1 MPTTSKAGKQRAPRR
16 ERRAGEAPLRT
27 CVVTR
32 EARPQT
38 ELLRLALLPTG
49 EVAVDRS
56 GKLPGRG
63 AWVVPTR
70 EALELLQSRPGML
83 GRAFEL
89 ENPGSLRADDL
100 LAQARAVTRATML
113 DLLSLSAR
121 SGCLH
126 SGADQ
131 VTAAVRG
138 GQVVALLVAADASEQ
153 SVSAARGAREGIP
166 VFRSELDREG
176 LGRRIGKG
184 PRAVVALGGYGPA
197 RALLEQL
204 RRTDALR

>member
-1 MPTTSKAGKQRAPRR
+1 M
-16 ERRAGEAPLRT
+16 RT

-32 EARPQT
+32 ETRPQT
-38 ELLRLALLPTG
+38 ELMRLALLPTG

-56 GKLPGRG
+56 GKIPGRG

-83 GRAFEL
+83 GRALEL
-89 ENPGSLRADDL
+89 ENPGALRADDL
-100 LAQARAVTRATML
+100 LAQAREITRATLL

-131 VTAAVRG
+131 VTSAVRAG
-138 GQVVALLVAADASEQ
+138 DVVALLVASDASEQ
-153 SVSAARGAREGIP
+153 SITAARGAREEIP
-166 VFRSELDREG
+166 IFRSDLDREG

-184 PRAVVALGGYGPA
+184 PRAVVALRGQGPA

>member
-1 MPTTSKAGKQRAPRR
+1 M
-16 ERRAGEAPLRT
+16 
-27 CVVTR
+27 
-32 EARPQT
+32 
-38 ELLRLALLPTG
+38 LRLALLPTG

-56 GKLPGRG
+56 GRIPGRG
-63 AWVVPTR
+63 AWVTPTR
-70 EALELLQSRPGML
+70 EVLELVQSRPGML

-100 LAQARAVTRATML
+100 LAQAREVTRATVL

-121 SGCLH
+121 SGCLL

-131 VTAAVRG
+131 VTAAVRSG
-138 GQVVALLVAADASEQ
+138 DVIALLVASDASEQ
-153 SVSAARGAREGIP
+153 SVTAARGAREEIP
-166 VFRSELDREG
+166 IFRSDLDREG

-184 PRAVVALGGYGPA
+184 PRAVVALGGRGPT